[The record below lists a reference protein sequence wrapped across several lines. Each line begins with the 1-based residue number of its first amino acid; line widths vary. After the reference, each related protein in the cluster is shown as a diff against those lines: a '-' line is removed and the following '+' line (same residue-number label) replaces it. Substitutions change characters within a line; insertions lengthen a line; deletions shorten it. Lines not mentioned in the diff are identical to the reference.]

1 MPGGWSELT
10 QAQPQSSCQ
19 LANLLAGFP
28 GWLSLQ
34 VAEAVLILGAFPDIG
49 EGAKKT
55 RSPQRCCPWGWYA
68 GRLRG
73 WGFGGGV
80 LVLVGTAERRVSVF
94 SSRICPAALLEDS
107 REPSSAALLC
117 FQKVQAYLCCCHF
130 ECPHLSVAQQWVGNY
145 AQNQKLCPGGEDT
158 GKVVDAGCCLDAKLT
173 LHPLVWVTAC
183 DGAPDVESRCPFG

>member
-34 VAEAVLILGAFPDIG
+34 VAEAVLILGAFPDIR

-55 RSPQRCCPWGWYA
+55 RGPQRCCPWGWYA

-73 WGFGGGV
+73 WGFGGGA

-94 SSRICPAALLEDS
+94 SSRLSARQPCLKTPESPRQQLFFSASRRFRLLFAVVIC
-107 REPSSAALLC
+107 
-117 FQKVQAYLCCCHF
+117 K
-130 ECPHLSVAQQWVGNY
+130 CPHLSVAQQWVGNY
-145 AQNQKLCPGGEDT
+145 A
-158 GKVVDAGCCLDAKLT
+158 
-173 LHPLVWVTAC
+173 
-183 DGAPDVESRCPFG
+183 